1 MSRLIRRKYPW
12 LLLTLSAAFI
22 KQQSC
27 ICINRMMKS
36 GLLESFL
43 LFSGGDR
50 HLQQIPDYTSP
61 PLPIALDATP
71 KLYRSD
77 EVIQEA
83 RDLDAAGN
91 CTVTGGNR
99 CQIPFPVAEP
109 SPVGVIFYCGALVDP
124 RGYSPLASILNQ
136 RYGLPVVIPIFA
148 SDVAF
153 AFGTCDT
160 GRLDM
165 AKAEFPEVEK
175 WILAGHSLGGTAAMA
190 DMWSRWNEMDES
202 AAGLVLFASDV
213 IQGLGCGDTDFA
225 GTELPMAHVRG
236 SNDRILNRTRSVLN
250 EAYDSN
256 ATFKEDIYG
265 ANHGSF
271 GAYND
276 SARFEVL
283 GQVDGELLIPSEVVW
298 DIEAATI
305 ANVAARTG
313 VSLTFPDPTWT
324 SESSSM
330 DDSDSKDDE
339 DTSESSEESSESSSS
354 SSSEPSEES
363 RTLPDDKDAAGP
375 NEDSSSERTVLAVT
389 VGVLS
394 SVIALGVLF

>member
-1 MSRLIRRKYPW
+1 
-12 LLLTLSAAFI
+12 
-22 KQQSC
+22 
-27 ICINRMMKS
+27 MKS

-43 LFSGGDR
+43 LFSGGNR
-50 HLQQIPDYTSP
+50 HLQEIPDYTSP

-71 KLYRSD
+71 ELYRND

-109 SPVGVIFYCGALVDP
+109 NPVGVVFYCGALVDP
-124 RGYSPLASILNQ
+124 RGYSPLAAILNQ

-148 SDVAF
+148 SDVAYV
-153 AFGTCDT
+153 FGTCDT

-175 WILAGHSLGGTAAMA
+175 WILAGHSFGGTAAMS

-213 IQGLGCGDTDFA
+213 QQGLGCGDTDFA
-225 GTELPMAHVRG
+225 GTGLPMAHVRA
-236 SNDRILNRTRSVLN
+236 SNDGLLNQTRSVLS
-250 EAYDSN
+250 EAYNSN
-256 ATFKEDIYG
+256 ATFQADIYG

-276 SARFEVL
+276 SERFDVL

-298 DIEAATI
+298 DLEAAAI

-313 VSLTFPDPTWT
+313 VSLTMPNPTWT
-324 SESSSM
+324 SGSAM
-330 DDSDSKDDE
+330 DDDDSKDDE
-339 DTSESSEESSESSSS
+339 DTA
-354 SSSEPSEES
+354 EPS
-363 RTLPDDKDAAGP
+363 
-375 NEDSSSERTVLAVT
+375 EDSSSGRTVLAVT
-389 VGVLS
+389 AGVFS
-394 SVIALGVLF
+394 SDITKEKQRSRKYGEARREQWMDF